1 MNQRQR
7 AFRVG
12 IAGIL
17 AGAALLAC
25 GCKRDVPETPPPAM
39 AAAAPGASPAPASA
53 PSSGPASVTGA
64 ASAMPARPGAGA
76 TMVNSVGMK
85 FLHIPPGEFRMGSD
99 PTEPGRHD
107 DETAHDVKITRGFWI
122 AATEVTQAQWQKV
135 MGLNRAEPKGDNLP
149 ASRLS
154 WPQAV
159 EFCRKL
165 SQAEGRTYR
174 LPTEAQWEYA
184 CRSGSGGP
192 YSGGKLD
199 EVAWHMNNS
208 GEAPHEVAGKK
219 PNAWGLHDMHGN
231 AAEWCRDLYQRDLGA
246 APAVDP
252 AGPAEGAGGARVVR
266 GGSWGHFGRACRGA
280 ARASFNPA
288 YPLERVGLRVII
300 EPKSPNPST
309 NP

>member
-17 AGAALLAC
+17 AGAAFLAC
-25 GCKRDVPETPPPAM
+25 GCKRNVHTAPPATAM
-39 AAAAPGASPAPASA
+39 AATVPA
-53 PSSGPASVTGA
+53 SGPASTT
-64 ASAMPARPGAGA
+64 GAGA

-85 FLHIPPGEFRMGSD
+85 FLHVPPGEFRMGSD
-99 PTEPGRHD
+99 PAEPGRHD

-135 MGLNRAEPKGDNLP
+135 MGLNRAEPKGENLP

-184 CRSGSGGP
+184 CRAGAAEP

-199 EVAWHMNNS
+199 EVAWHMDNS

-219 PNAWGLHDMHGN
+219 PNAWGLYDMHGN
-231 AAEWCRDLYQRDLGA
+231 AAEWCRDLYQRDLGP
-246 APAVDP
+246 APAGDP
-252 AGPAEGAGGARVVR
+252 AGPAEGNARVVR
-266 GGSWGHFGRACRGA
+266 GGSWGHFARACRSA

-300 EPKSPNPST
+300 EPKSPNPSS

>member
-1 MNQRQR
+1 MKQRQR
-7 AFRVG
+7 ALRAG

-17 AGAALLAC
+17 AGAACLAC
-25 GCKRDVPETPPPAM
+25 GCRRDAPDAQPTTKP
-39 AAAAPGASPAPASA
+39 AAATATATATGPATSPAPAS
-53 PSSGPASVTGA
+53 GA
-64 ASAMPARPGAGA
+64 AMPLPPSPKPGQ

-85 FLHIPPGEFRMGSD
+85 LIYIPPGEFRMGSD
-99 PTEPGRHD
+99 PAEPGRHD

-122 AATEVTQAQWQKV
+122 AATEVTQDQWQKV
-135 MGLNRAEPKGDNLP
+135 MGFNRSDPKGDNLP
-149 ASRLS
+149 ANKLS

-159 EFCRKL
+159 DFCRKL
-165 SQAEGRTYR
+165 SQAEHQTYR

-184 CRSGSGGP
+184 CRGGSSEPYCGG
-192 YSGGKLD
+192 GLD
-199 EVAWHMNNS
+199 DVAWHMDNS
-208 GEAPHEVAGKK
+208 GEAPHEVAAKK
-219 PNAWGLHDMHGN
+219 PNAWGLYDMHGN
-231 AAEWCRDLYQRDLGA
+231 LAEWCRDLYQRDLGA

-300 EPKSPNPST
+300 EPRSPGTST

>member
-12 IAGIL
+12 VAGIL
-17 AGAALLAC
+17 AGAAFLAC
-25 GCKRDVPETPPPAM
+25 GCKRDVPKTPPPVM
-39 AAAAPGASPAPASA
+39 AATA
-53 PSSGPASVTGA
+53 PSSGPASVTD
-64 ASAMPARPGAGA
+64 AGA

-85 FLHIPPGEFRMGSD
+85 FLYVPPGEFRMGSD
-99 PTEPGRHD
+99 PAEPGRHD

-135 MGLNRAEPKGDNLP
+135 MGLNRAEPKGENLP

-159 EFCRKL
+159 EFCQKL

-184 CRSGSGGP
+184 CRSGAAEP
-192 YSGGKLD
+192 YSGGKLE
-199 EVAWHMNNS
+199 EVAWHMDNS

-231 AAEWCRDLYQRDLGA
+231 AAEWCRDLYQRDLGPA
-246 APAVDP
+246 QAVDP
-252 AGPAEGAGGARVVR
+252 AGPGEGNARVVR
-266 GGSWGHFGRACRGA
+266 GGSWGHFARACRSA

-288 YPLERVGLRVII
+288 YPLDRIGLRVII
-300 EPKSPNPST
+300 EPKSPNPSS

>member
-17 AGAALLAC
+17 AGAGFLAC
-25 GCKRDVPETPPPAM
+25 GCGRDVPKTP
-39 AAAAPGASPAPASA
+39 PAPAAATA
-53 PSSGPASVTGA
+53 PATGPA
-64 ASAMPARPGAGA
+64 PAAGA
-76 TMVNSVGMK
+76 TPALPAHPKPGESLVNSIGMK
-85 FLHIPPGEFRMGSD
+85 LIYVPPGEFRMGSD
-99 PTEPGRHD
+99 PAEPGRHD
-107 DETAHDVKITRGFWI
+107 DETAHDVKITRGFWL

-135 MGLNRAEPKGDNLP
+135 MGLNRSEPKGDNLP

-154 WPQAV
+154 WPQAA
-159 EFCRKL
+159 EFCQKL
-165 SQAEGRTYR
+165 GKAEGRSYR

-184 CRSGSGGP
+184 CRSGSGGA

-199 EVAWHMNNS
+199 EVAWHMDNS

-219 PNAWGLHDMHGN
+219 PNAWGLYDMHGN
-231 AAEWCRDLYQRDLGA
+231 VAEWCRDFYQRDLGS
-246 APAVDP
+246 APVVDP
-252 AGPAEGAGGARVVR
+252 AGPAQGTGARVVR
-266 GGSWGHFGRACRGA
+266 GGSWDNFARACRSA

-288 YPLERVGLRVII
+288 YPLDRLGLRVII
-300 EPKSPNPST
+300 EPKSPNPSP

>member
-12 IAGIL
+12 VAGIL
-17 AGAALLAC
+17 AGAAFLAC
-25 GCKRDVPETPPPAM
+25 GCKRDVPKTPPPAM
-39 AAAAPGASPAPASA
+39 AATAPASSPA
-53 PSSGPASVTGA
+53 SGPASVTGT
-64 ASAMPARPGAGA
+64 ASTMPAHPEAGA

-85 FLHIPPGEFRMGSD
+85 FLHVPPGEFRMGSD
-99 PTEPGRHD
+99 PAEPGRHD

-135 MGLNRAEPKGDNLP
+135 MGLNRAEPKGENLP

-165 SQAEGRTYR
+165 SQAEGRTYC

-184 CRSGSGGP
+184 CRAGAAGP

-199 EVAWHMNNS
+199 EVAWHMDNS

-231 AAEWCRDLYQRDLGA
+231 AGEWCRDLYQRDLGS

-252 AGPAEGAGGARVVR
+252 AGPAEGAGNARVVR
-266 GGSWGHFGRACRGA
+266 GGSWGHFARACRSA

-300 EPKSPNPST
+300 EPESPNPST

>member
-17 AGAALLAC
+17 AGAAFLAC
-25 GCKRDVPETPPPAM
+25 GCKRDVPKTPPPAM
-39 AAAAPGASPAPASA
+39 AATAPA
-53 PSSGPASVTGA
+53 SGPASVTGA
-64 ASAMPARPGAGA
+64 GATMPAHPGAGA

-85 FLHIPPGEFRMGSD
+85 FLHVPPGEFRMGSD
-99 PTEPGRHD
+99 PAEPGRHD

-149 ASRLS
+149 ANKLS

-159 EFCRKL
+159 DFCRKL
-165 SQAEGRTYR
+165 SQAEGRTYQ

-184 CRSGSGGP
+184 CRSGSAEP

-199 EVAWHMNNS
+199 EVAWHMDNS
-208 GEAPHEVAGKK
+208 DEAPHKVAGKK
-219 PNAWGLHDMHGN
+219 PNAWGLYDMHGN
-231 AAEWCRDLYQRDLGA
+231 AAEWCRDLYQRDLGPA
-246 APAVDP
+246 QAVDP
-252 AGPAEGAGGARVVR
+252 AGPAEGNARVVR
-266 GGSWGHFGRACRGA
+266 GGSWGHFARACRSA

-288 YPLERVGLRVII
+288 YPLEWIGLRVII
-300 EPKSPNPST
+300 EPESPNPSS